1 MPPHEPRPSRSV
13 ISAPR
18 LAASRIGLRFRHG
31 CAMTYITDG
40 TLSVRFCQDQAS
52 AAVMYRYV
60 LDEEDT
66 TEWICT
72 PFQTANVSSRTVLN
86 TVKCWLETCEDA

>member
-1 MPPHEPRPSRSV
+1 
-13 ISAPR
+13 
-18 LAASRIGLRFRHG
+18 
-31 CAMTYITDG
+31 MTYINDG

-60 LDEEDT
+60 LDDEDT
-66 TEWICT
+66 TEWLCT